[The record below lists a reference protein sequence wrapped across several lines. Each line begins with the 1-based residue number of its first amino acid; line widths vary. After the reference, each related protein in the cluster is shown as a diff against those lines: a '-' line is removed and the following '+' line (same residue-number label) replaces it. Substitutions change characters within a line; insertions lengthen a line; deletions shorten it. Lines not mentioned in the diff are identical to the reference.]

1 MKTDADP
8 AVSSR
13 GPSAAVLAAG
23 DAAVFLVFTIIGL
36 FSHGD
41 SFTPYHL
48 LRNIIPL
55 EVSWFLVAVIVETY
69 QHPSRARLAI
79 NWLVGVSAAI
89 VVRKWWVG
97 SPDGAKFWTFMAVAL
112 VTNGVFLVI
121 WRLAASRLRT
131 KTAA

>member
-1 MKTDADP
+1 MKPDIAPEVRSTGA
-8 AVSSR
+8 
-13 GPSAAVLAAG
+13 SAAVLAAG
-23 DAAVFLVFTIIGL
+23 DAAVFVVFTVIGL

-55 EVSWFLVAVIVETY
+55 ELSWFLVAVIVETY
-69 QHPSRARLAI
+69 QHPGWARPAI

-112 VTNGVFLVI
+112 VTNGLFLVI

-131 KTAA
+131 KAA